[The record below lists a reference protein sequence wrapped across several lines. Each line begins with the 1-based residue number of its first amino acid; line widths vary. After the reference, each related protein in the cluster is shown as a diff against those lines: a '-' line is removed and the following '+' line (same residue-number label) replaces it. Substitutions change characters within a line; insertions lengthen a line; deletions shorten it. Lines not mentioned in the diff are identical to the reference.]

1 MKTKNDQQLVQHKIG
16 KLQNK
21 LNYEA
26 DLNSFKINQDFVA
39 YQNSYS
45 DRNFSKQFQAI
56 SFNHVNNSP
65 QLSPKLSLLASPI
78 NQRGVHKKSISHT
91 NLPRNQNRL
100 PNIRNFSISS
110 KNADG
115 NSQPKYFKN
124 RKEVISFRDK
134 VSRSTF
140 ISRYSQYDSNKYQS
154 LIEYN
159 LIENQKAS
167 HNTFYKIQNE
177 ISGRHDAIFQND
189 QITHNIQQSDQNQFL
204 TEQAQQLKSIKKMSF
219 SLSQAQHEQKKPHS
233 LDSSQTQSKINE
245 NQNED
250 LHKYKKMDEMRD
262 QLDFKL
268 YCKLKIQE
276 VKQTNAQQDNNFSSK
291 KQNKFNNTINSC
303 LNSITQSDLNANQK
317 LHPNNKQNAQQN
329 HQESNQNILLEIP
342 YLQKKMVET
351 IYLQKQAKQIFEKNS
366 QNRISQMLDLPYY
379 KWKKDGNSN
388 SEQHQSKSINTNGPK
403 GQKNV
408 NNNLTNKPHN
418 SLEQSQITINI
429 STTNQIHTENN
440 QIPSLQLQ
448 DSNNINSIKADQQN
462 QQLSFPQF
470 KVKMQVPQ
478 LQQKQ
483 NQRKDKNQT
492 NQISKIHRIQDG
504 YIKMDQSSLNDIN
517 RSINNQ
523 NDYSNGLNILQMN
536 QQHQSQN
543 NFDQN
548 NSINNNNNNTTKLHN
563 KKSEEQQ
570 ITPIRRASEHILNSQ
585 NFQIQQHLRSP
596 ISLQNSRQYDSKMF
610 NFSQSPQVATSFS
623 QNKGENNIQI
633 QQNTLKTPLKKI
645 FQNDSNSKNAS
656 KQSELNMLQEGAV
669 EKSSYF
675 QSNQLNQASNNNN
688 NSSRNKQLQQIQVQN
703 GFEQNSQRW
712 KIKPQPHEVYKQSI
726 QQIQDLKRK
735 QSVIHDFKNNDDY
748 EQNSDNDT
756 EKKNGVS
763 SSNSLDTQIQKNQLQ
778 SSEKKNKSFQRRN
791 SQAIVGRS
799 ISQTVIALNDKQQNQ
814 EEKIIYRDQK
824 NPLQNQGEA
833 FIKKELS
840 NDPLFKDFSDA
851 EQARKLKKQ
860 QTFNYSLKKQS
871 FLLQLG
877 SQQMSKQQIQQSYIE
892 QQANIFNQG
901 GYTTTS
907 NKKQGQKKVS
917 SMNFIPIDNKLSSS
931 ITQINS
937 NPNII
942 IPEIT
947 SKSTTSNSNN
957 QNTPNLSR
965 KSSFIKILP
974 STEDTQTRAIQSE
987 KKIQIQQQRD
997 QQLESIYQARR
1008 NREKR
1013 FSLKQLPDHQ
1023 HGDQNYKIEF
1033 IQMSQIKENDDEMN
1047 SPQPKY
1053 LQERKRNQTMF
1064 VPQLKSIDN
1073 IGEQIPQ
1080 NGEQKISPTKKK
1092 NISDKLLDKHVN
1104 QIKQDLVYLLGNTLK
1119 MSDIKEEINQNVNN
1133 CIVLLQ
1139 HATAQI
1145 ISSVNK
1151 NKYFMFTEEQLKY
1164 VGEFFRDKLFEYG
1177 FDLQEVLFFHK
1188 KYNFLISQIFRKSLL
1203 DQIEISNPLN
1213 QLIDETISKL
1223 SDKIIFL
1230 KKFELEDLD
1239 NLRNAIM
1246 AMLSDS
1252 KDILLY
1258 YLDIYKDLIKIQP
1271 LDFSMLKMTLYD
1283 ILKQK
1288 SYSND
1293 VVFSVVEK
1301 VEKVRN
1307 YLFPQYQFSDSN
1319 FRKNITSLFYYDK
1332 TIGGYFLDPSLQ
1344 TIQEFIHSL
1353 WNCMHGLN
1361 TFQKFAE
1368 QLKNFLKIE
1377 PNVKFIEIL
1386 YDFII
1391 KYIQKTL
1398 NEDQTDDLIFK
1409 FFKLKQIINSQQLIP
1424 TIAQIDINL
1433 LMETIKEITLIKSIS
1448 KQIPVDLKEAKI
1460 FDYRFLQTFIEFVIG
1475 TNKEVISVYE
1485 IKLIKV
1491 AMNTDLDTVNFQFK
1505 ILKQALNTLNLELR
1519 FVDDISFLYNLLLI
1533 KQLSK

>member
-1 MKTKNDQQLVQHKIG
+1 MKTKNDQQLAQQKIG
-16 KLQNK
+16 KFQNK
-21 LNYEA
+21 LNYEV
-26 DLNSFKINQDFVA
+26 DLNSFKANQDFVA

-45 DRNFSKQFQAI
+45 DRNFSKQFQTI

-65 QLSPKLSLLASPI
+65 QQSPKLSLLASPV
-78 NQRGVHKKSISHT
+78 NQKSVHKKSMSHT
-91 NLPRNQNRL
+91 NLARNQNLL
-100 PNIRNFSISS
+100 PNIRNLSNST

-115 NSQPKYFKN
+115 NSQPRYFNN

-159 LIENQKAS
+159 LIESQKGS
-167 HNTFYKIQNE
+167 QNTFYKIQNE
-177 ISGRHDAIFQND
+177 IPGRHDAIFQND

-204 TEQAQQLKSIKKMSF
+204 TEQVQQHKGSKKMSF
-219 SLSQAQHEQKKPHS
+219 SMSQVQHEQKKPHS
-233 LDSSQTQSKINE
+233 LDSSQTQNKINE
-245 NQNED
+245 NQSQD

-262 QLDFKL
+262 QLDFNL

-291 KQNKFNNTINSC
+291 KQNKFNNTINTC
-303 LNSITQSDLNANQK
+303 LNSTNQSDQNINQK
-317 LHPNNKQNAQQN
+317 LLSNNKQNA
-329 HQESNQNILLEIP
+329 QESNQNILLEIP

-379 KWKKDGNSN
+379 KWKRDGKDNT
-388 SEQHQSKSINTNGPK
+388 EQYQQQSKSIINTDGSKN
-403 GQKNV
+403 QKNV
-408 NNNLTNKPHN
+408 NNHLINKPHN

-440 QIPSLQLQ
+440 QILSSQLQ
-448 DSNNINSIKADQQN
+448 DNNNIYQIKTDQQQ
-462 QQLSFPQF
+462 QQLTFPQF
-470 KVKMQVPQ
+470 KVKMQGPQ
-478 LQQKQ
+478 LQQQQQQQQQKQ
-483 NQRKDKNQT
+483 IQRRDKNQT
-492 NQISKIHRIQDG
+492 SQVSKIHRVQDG
-504 YIKMDQSSLNDIN
+504 YIKIDQSSLNDIN
-517 RSINNQ
+517 KSISNQ
-523 NDYSNGLNILQMN
+523 SDYFNGLNILQLN

-543 NFDQN
+543 NIDQN
-548 NSINNNNNNTTKLHN
+548 NSINNYNDNNTTTKSN
-563 KKSEEQQ
+563 NSKSEQGQ
-570 ITPIRRASEHILNSQ
+570 IKPIRRASEHVFNID
-585 NFQIQQHLRSP
+585 NFQIQQQMLSP
-596 ISLQNSRQYDSKMF
+596 ISLQNSPSYDSKLI
-610 NFSQSPQVATSFS
+610 NFSSSPQVKTSFS
-623 QNKGENNIQI
+623 LNKCDNNNKNTQI
-633 QQNTLKTPLKKI
+633 TPQKKL
-645 FQNDSNSKNAS
+645 FQNDSNSKNI
-656 KQSELNMLQEGAV
+656 QSELNVLEEGV
-669 EKSSYF
+669 LEKSSYF
-675 QSNQLNQASNNNN
+675 QNSQLNQTNNN
-688 NSSRNKQLQQIQVQN
+688 NSSRNKQSFQVQN
-703 GFEQNSQRW
+703 NFEQNNQRW
-712 KIKPQPHEVYKQSI
+712 KVKPQPHELYKKSI

-735 QSVIHDFKNNDDY
+735 SSMVHDFKNSEDY
-748 EQNSDNDT
+748 EQNSDIDT
-756 EKKNGVS
+756 EKKNEVS
-763 SSNSLDTQIQKNQLQ
+763 SSNSLDISIQKNQLQ
-778 SSEKKNKSFQRRN
+778 SSEKKKKSIQRRN
-791 SQAIVGRS
+791 SQNIIGRS
-799 ISQTVIALNDKQQNQ
+799 ISQVIIPSNEKNQ
-814 EEKIIYRDQK
+814 DDKIIYRDQK

-833 FIKKELS
+833 FVNKEFI
-840 NDPLFKDFSDA
+840 NDPLFKDFSDT

-892 QQANIFNQG
+892 QQQTNVFNQVG
-901 GYTTTS
+901 NSTTS
-907 NKKQGQKKVS
+907 NKKQGHRKVS
-917 SMNFIPIDNKLSSS
+917 SMNFIPLDNKLSSS
-931 ITQINS
+931 ITQIGS

-942 IPEIT
+942 IPDIT
-947 SKSTTSNSNN
+947 SKSTSYNSINYN
-957 QNTPNLSR
+957 TQNPNR
-965 KSSFIKILP
+965 KSSLIKILP
-974 STEDTQTRAIQSE
+974 AVEDTQIRAIQSE
-987 KKIQIQQQRD
+987 RKIQIQQQRD
-997 QQLESIYQARR
+997 QQLEQIYQARR

-1013 FSLKQLPDHQ
+1013 FSLKQLPDYQ
-1023 HGDQNYKIEF
+1023 HGDQNYKIEVV
-1033 IQMSQIKENDDEMN
+1033 QMSQIQENDDEMN

-1053 LQERKRNQTMF
+1053 LNERKRNQTIF

-1073 IGEQIPQ
+1073 IGDQLSQNIEQRS
-1080 NGEQKISPTKKK
+1080 SPTKKK
-1092 NISDKLLDKHVN
+1092 NISDKLLDKHLN
-1104 QIKQDLVYLLGNTLK
+1104 CIKQDLTNLLSHTLK
-1119 MSDIKEEINQNVNN
+1119 MSDIKEEINQYVNN

-1151 NKYFMFTEEQLKY
+1151 NKYFMFSEEQLKL

-1203 DQIEISNPLN
+1203 DQIENSNPLN

-1288 SYSND
+1288 HYSDD
-1293 VVFSVVEK
+1293 VVFSVIEK

-1353 WNCMHGLN
+1353 WNCLHGLN
-1361 TFQKFAE
+1361 TFEKFAE

-1391 KYIQKTL
+1391 EYIQKTL
-1398 NEDQTDDLIFK
+1398 NEDQMDDLIFK

-1424 TIAQIDINL
+1424 TIAQIDINQL
-1433 LMETIKEITLIKSIS
+1433 IETIKEITLIKSIS

-1491 AMNTDLDTVNFQFK
+1491 AMNTDLDTVNFQFE

-1519 FVDDISFLYNLLLI
+1519 FVDDITFLYNLLLI

>member
-1 MKTKNDQQLVQHKIG
+1 MKTKNDQLLAQQKKSKI
-16 KLQNK
+16 QNK
-21 LNYEA
+21 HNYEA
-26 DLNSFKINQDFVA
+26 DLSSFKANQDFVA

-45 DRNFSKQFQAI
+45 DRNFSKQFQTI
-56 SFNHVNNSP
+56 QFNHVNNSP

-78 NQRGVHKKSISHT
+78 NQRGVHKKSMSHT
-91 NLPRNQNRL
+91 NLARNQNLL
-100 PNIRNFSISS
+100 PNIRNFSNST
-110 KNADG
+110 KNTDG
-115 NSQPKYFKN
+115 NSQPQYLKN

-159 LIENQKAS
+159 LLENQKGS
-167 HNTFYKIQNE
+167 HSTFYKIQNE
-177 ISGRHDAIFQND
+177 IPARNEAIFQND

-204 TEQAQQLKSIKKMSF
+204 TEQAQQPKNIKKMSF
-219 SLSQAQHEQKKPHS
+219 SVSQVQHEQKKPHS
-233 LDSSQTQSKINE
+233 LDSSQAQSKVNE
-245 NQNED
+245 IQNQD
-250 LHKYKKMDEMRD
+250 SHKYKKIDEMRD
-262 QLDFKL
+262 QLDFNL

-276 VKQTNAQQDNNFSSK
+276 VKQTNAQQDNNNSSK

-303 LNSITQSDLNANQK
+303 LNSTTQSDQNISHKMLS
-317 LHPNNKQNAQQN
+317 NNKQNSQHQN
-329 HQESNQNILLEIP
+329 QENSQNTLFEIP

-366 QNRISQMLDLPYY
+366 QNRISQILDLPYY
-379 KWKKDGNSN
+379 KWKRDGNN
-388 SEQHQSKSINTNGPK
+388 YSEQHQSKSINTDGSK
-403 GQKNV
+403 SQKNV
-408 NNNLTNKPHN
+408 NNILINKPHN

-429 STTNQIHTENN
+429 SATNQFHTENN
-440 QIPSLQLQ
+440 QIISLQLQ
-448 DSNNINSIKADQQN
+448 DNNNYNNQIKVDQQH
-462 QQLSFPQF
+462 LSFPQF
-470 KVKMQVPQ
+470 KVKMQGPQ
-478 LQQKQ
+478 QQ
-483 NQRKDKNQT
+483 QRRDKNET
-492 NQISKIHRIQDG
+492 KQISKIHRIQEG
-504 YIKMDQSSLNDIN
+504 YIKIDQSSLNDIN
-517 RSINNQ
+517 KSVNSQ
-523 NDYSNGLNILQMN
+523 SDYFNGMNIL
-536 QQHQSQN
+536 
-543 NFDQN
+543 
-548 NSINNNNNNTTKLHN
+548 N
-563 KKSEEQQ
+563 KQEEQQ
-570 ITPIRRASEHILNSQ
+570 IKPIRRASEHILNNQ
-585 NFQIQQHLRSP
+585 NFQIQQHMLSP
-596 ISLQNSRQYDSKMF
+596 ISQQNSPQYDSRLI
-610 NFSQSPQVATSFS
+610 NFSQSPQIAASFS
-623 QNKGENNIQI
+623 LNKNDNNTQVQQI
-633 QQNTLKTPLKKI
+633 TLFTPQKKL
-645 FQNDSNSKNAS
+645 FQNDSNSKNTS
-656 KQSELNMLQEGAV
+656 KQSELKVLEEGFI

-675 QSNQLNQASNNNN
+675 QNNQLNQISNNNN
-688 NSSRNKQLQQIQVQN
+688 NYNNSSRNNQFYQNQVQNN
-703 GFEQNSQRW
+703 GFEQNNQRW
-712 KIKPQPHEVYKQSI
+712 KIKPQPHEAYKQSI

-735 QSVIHDFKNNDDY
+735 SSVVVHDFKNNEDC
-748 EQNSDNDT
+748 EQNSDNDSV
-756 EKKNGVS
+756 KKNDVS
-763 SSNSLDTQIQKNQLQ
+763 SSNSLDTSIKKSQPQ
-778 SSEKKNKSFQRRN
+778 SSEKKKQSFQRRN
-791 SQAIVGRS
+791 SQIIAGRS
-799 ISQTVIALNDKQQNQ
+799 VSQTVIASSEKQQNL
-814 EEKIIYRDQK
+814 EDKIIYRDQK

-833 FIKKELS
+833 FINKELS

-892 QQANIFNQG
+892 QQASIFNQG
-901 GYTTTS
+901 GYSTTS
-907 NKKQGQKKVS
+907 NKKQNHRKVS

-942 IPEIT
+942 IPDIT
-947 SKSTTSNSNN
+947 SKSTISNSNN
-957 QNTPNLSR
+957 FNTLNFDR
-965 KSSFIKILP
+965 KSSLIKILP
-974 STEDTQTRAIQSE
+974 AAEDTQIRAIQSE
-987 KKIQIQQQRD
+987 RKIQIQQQRD
-997 QQLESIYQARR
+997 QQLEQIYQARR

-1023 HGDQNYKIEF
+1023 NGDQNYKLQVV
-1033 IQMSQIKENDDEMN
+1033 QMSQIQENDDEMN

-1053 LQERKRNQTMF
+1053 LHERKRNQTIF

-1073 IGEQIPQ
+1073 VGQQFPS
-1080 NGEQKISPTKKK
+1080 NGEHKTSPTKKK
-1092 NISDKLLDKHVN
+1092 NISDKLLDKH
-1104 QIKQDLVYLLGNTLK
+1104 IDSIRQDLVNLLGHTLK
-1119 MSDIKEEINQNVNN
+1119 MSDIKEEINQYANN

-1145 ISSVNK
+1145 ISSVHK
-1151 NKYFMFTEEQLKY
+1151 NKYFMFSEEQLKY
-1164 VGEFFRDKLFEYG
+1164 IGEFFRDKLFEYG

-1203 DQIEISNPLN
+1203 DQIESSNPLN

-1239 NLRNAIM
+1239 NLRNSIM

-1271 LDFSMLKMTLYD
+1271 LDFSMLKMTIYD

-1288 SYSND
+1288 HYSND
-1293 VVFSVVEK
+1293 VVFSVIEK

-1307 YLFPQYQFSDSN
+1307 FLFPQYQFSDSN

-1344 TIQEFIHSL
+1344 TIQEFIHSF
-1353 WNCMHGLN
+1353 WNCLHGLN
-1361 TFQKFAE
+1361 TFEKFAE

-1391 KYIQKTL
+1391 EYIQKTL
-1398 NEDQTDDLIFK
+1398 NEDQMDDLIFK

-1424 TIAQIDINL
+1424 TIAQIDINQ

-1491 AMNTDLDTVNFQFK
+1491 AMNTDLDTVNFQFE

-1533 KQLSK
+1533 KQLSKI